1 MALAKQHPRLSLG
14 LLLAVWLLAAAA
26 DLVLAA
32 DGVGQEAYCYIR
44 DAKVTRLSNG
54 VQIQVKADGILVWQ
68 AENGSEDVL
77 YNRRRATEV
86 ALRFPQA
93 RLALEKTL
101 YQVDEEPVSTLT
113 FLVPQDA
120 AQGLGVVMQVT
131 MTEPCRVEAVLSE
144 DRQTLMLTVMGER
157 TVETAGKATE
167 GEGAKDEKEG
177 FLEVLQQD
185 GTLSVRAVK
194 ADLHKVVAE
203 IADKGGLC
211 VAVDDAVQHKV
222 SLNVVDLP
230 ALDIVHGIAAG
241 YGLAL
246 SKVEDVYMLS
256 EGVPADLTTY
266 RRSGTGSFPVRY
278 LKASDAVSLL
288 PTFLFKYVHDNPE
301 QNAVVVTAPTQMLE
315 KIRDDL
321 EATDAPPPMIM
332 IEAMAIELTEEGA
345 KAAGLDWLYQS
356 PGHAASVETSTGD
369 VSFRRLEDDGLDTVI
384 ADTAVLQARLQAL
397 VTSGSAVIRAHP
409 RMAAA
414 NGKYARIFIGQQRF
428 IKVTYLQWGQQ
439 QERIETVPVG
449 VQLQVRPWTGGDREI
464 TTWLTIEVSNIVD
477 LDAETGLP
485 RLSTRNASTTLRTKD
500 GETIVIGGLIQWQ
513 TETTYRRI
521 PLLADLPIIGPLF
534 RRESKNEVCS
544 RLVILVRPRLLDDQ
558 GRLPDAEEDA
568 SIRGR
573 FLRPGD
579 LGYIEEEGV
588 PAESVAPGP

>member
-1 MALAKQHPRLSLG
+1 LAKRNPCNPLPILF
-14 LLLAVWLLAAAA
+14 AVCFLAASA
-26 DLVLAA
+26 DLVLGA

-44 DAKVTRLSNG
+44 DAKITRLSNG
-54 VQIQVKADGILVWQ
+54 VQIQVKADGILVW
-68 AENGSEDVL
+68 EPEDGSEGAL
-77 YNRRRATEV
+77 YNRRRSTEV
-86 ALRFPQA
+86 QLRFPQA

-101 YQVDEEPVSTLT
+101 YQVDQEPVSTVS
-113 FLVPQDA
+113 FLVPQNA
-120 AQGLGVVMQVT
+120 PQGLGVVMQVT
-131 MTEPCRVEAVLSE
+131 MTEPSRVEAVLSE
-144 DRQTLMLTVMGER
+144 DRQTFMLTVMGER
-157 TVETAGKATE
+157 TVETGAQTAE
-167 GEGAKDEKEG
+167 GETEKEG
-177 FLEVLQQD
+177 SLEVLRHD
-185 GTLSVRAVK
+185 DMLSVRAVK

-203 IADKGGLC
+203 IADKGGLS

-222 SLNVVDLP
+222 SLNVVDMP
-230 ALDIVHGIAAG
+230 ALDIINGIAAG

-246 SKVEDVYMLS
+246 SPVRDVYMLS

-266 RRSGTGSFPVRY
+266 RRSGTSSFPVRY

-315 KIRDDL
+315 KIRHDL

-332 IEAMAIELTEEGA
+332 IEAMAVELTEEGA

-356 PGHAASVETSTGD
+356 PGHGASVDTSTGD
-369 VSFRRLEDDGLDTVI
+369 VSFRRLEGDGLDAVI
-384 ADTAVLQARLQAL
+384 ADTAVLQARLQA
-397 VTSGSAVIRAHP
+397 VITSGSAVIRAHP

-464 TTWLTIEVSNIVD
+464 TTWLSIEVSNIVE

-534 RRESKNEVCS
+534 RRESTNEVCS
-544 RLVILVRPRLLDDQ
+544 RLVILVRPRLLDER
-558 GRLPDAEEDA
+558 GRLPDSEEDA
-568 SIRGR
+568 EIRRR

-579 LGYIEEEGV
+579 LGCIEEGV
-588 PAESVAPGP
+588 PGDKTAPGP